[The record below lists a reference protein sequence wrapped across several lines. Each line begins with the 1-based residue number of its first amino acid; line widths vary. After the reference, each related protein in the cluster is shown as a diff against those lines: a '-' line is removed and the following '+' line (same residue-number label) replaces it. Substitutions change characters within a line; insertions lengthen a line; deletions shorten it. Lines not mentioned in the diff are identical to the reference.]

1 MLLLGIKTISSL
13 LTVLAFGLSA
23 AGIGRL
29 IVDLCQIDVMAL
41 HSMLSAQWCLR
52 RLPCLRRKIACFVV
66 VGHATFLA

>member
-1 MLLLGIKTISSL
+1 MLLQGIKAISFL

-29 IVDLCQIDVMAL
+29 VVNFCQIDVMAL
-41 HSMLSAQWCLR
+41 HSMLCAQWRLR
-52 RLPCLRRKIACFVV
+52 WLPCLRRKIACFVV